1 MVRTDLGS
9 RTALSASRERRG
21 VSLSSPSCS
30 TTSITNSVVGSCTD
44 HEAPTI
50 LSAVVCGRQRACCD
64 RAARWRWSQR
74 RAERAGRRF
83 VTRSCVERWLW
94 AVSVRVLCD
103 VPSMEVSGETSA
115 AGVAVKGT
123 YVPRVTV
130 AQKCLHVPYT
140 CRSTHVQ
147 TSHIQRSESVGD
159 ALDGAAD
166 GASAAA
172 AGRAPATKSPAARA
186 VRVVEVPQ
194 PARGQVKAHIAAAA
208 SARRHSRRGRRRH
221 IADRRRWGAPR
232 PLLLAARPRP
242 AAQSRSPCMCRG
254 SALCTWA
261 RAAPPTRAT
270 PPHGTPRHTMTDGH

>member
-30 TTSITNSVVGSCTD
+30 TTSITNSVVGSCLD
-44 HEAPTI
+44 HEAPTL

-194 PARGQVKAHIAAAA
+194 PARGPGERTDRSAAANHGLA
-208 SARRHSRRGRRRH
+208 T
-221 IADRRRWGAPR
+221 ADRRRAVCDSR
-232 PLLLAARPRP
+232 RRPR
-242 AAQSRSPCMCRG
+242 AG
-254 SALCTWA
+254 
-261 RAAPPTRAT
+261 
-270 PPHGTPRHTMTDGH
+270 